1 MTPDARDVADAIGF
15 FKGAFTIVMALALGE
30 SFKQF
35 VAERAVN
42 EGDRTIQWDRLP
54 ALISFLFL
62 IVPFYQGMSR
72 YFYITYSD
80 INKMPQP
87 YSVFLMFDGTNF
99 MTESALFFVM
109 SRALAAAQWRRYYG
123 CVLVL
128 LIVDS
133 VWVGISKWLHSSP
146 IQPWMFLNIGFAVVV
161 IITLSLLRAP
171 QSRPASLLLMAAVIL
186 RTILDYAMLWTIY
199 FP

>member
-30 SFKQF
+30 SLKQF

-87 YSVFLMFDGTNF
+87 YSVFLMFDG
-99 MTESALFFVM
+99 
-109 SRALAAAQWRRYYG
+109 R
-123 CVLVL
+123 
-128 LIVDS
+128 
-133 VWVGISKWLHSSP
+133 
-146 IQPWMFLNIGFAVVV
+146 
-161 IITLSLLRAP
+161 
-171 QSRPASLLLMAAVIL
+171 IL
-186 RTILDYAMLWTIY
+186 
-199 FP
+199 